1 MNFYASG
8 LGQVTRKLPNLLNLL
23 RAAAEPTRL
32 RLLAVLAHGELT
44 VGEITQILKQ
54 SQPRISRH
62 LKLLCD
68 AGLLERFKEDQ
79 SVYYRLAVAADDA
92 ALRLHELVDAA
103 DPALRSDRE
112 RRDAVTAERAR
123 RATDRLAEQT
133 AGDLHEPF
141 GATVGDLLVDELAKE
156 PIGDVLDV
164 GTGAGFLL
172 KTLAPIAGRAVGLDV
187 SSDALR
193 LARTTVHGAGLIQCV
208 FRRGD
213 MYRLPCH
220 DDEFDTVT
228 MGRVLSHAADPAAA
242 LAEAF
247 RVLRPGGRLVLVD
260 DFDTLE
266 EKAGNPI
273 AGLRRWLQAA
283 GFDCDRLRPVDTG
296 SSHLLLTIAR
306 RPVRLQEVA

>member
-1 MNFYASG
+1 MN
-8 LGQVTRKLPNLLNLL
+8 RKLPNLLNILK
-23 RAAAEPTRL
+23 AAAEPTRL
-32 RLLAVLAHGELT
+32 RLLVVVAHGELT
-44 VGEITQILKQ
+44 VGEIAQVLKQ

-68 AGLLERFKEDQ
+68 AGLLERFKEDH
-79 SVYYRLAVAADDA
+79 SVYYRLAHSGD
-92 ALRLHELVDAA
+92 A
-103 DPALRSDRE
+103 DPALKLHEWVDPRDPVLQGDRQRCE
-112 RRDAVTAERAR
+112 EVIAERAR

-133 AGDLHEPF
+133 VGTLHEPL
-141 GATVGDLLVDELAKE
+141 GSTVGDLLIDELAQE

-172 KTLAPIAGRAVGLDV
+172 RMLAPSAGRAVGLDT

-193 LARTTVHGAGLIQCV
+193 LARTTVHGAGLAHCV

-213 MYRLPCH
+213 MYRLPC
-220 DDEFDTVT
+220 DEDEFDTVT

-266 EKAGNPI
+266 EKAQGNPI

-283 GFDCDRLRPVDTG
+283 GFHCDRLRPVDTG
-296 SSHLLLTIAR
+296 TSHLLLTIAR